1 MFRQRSPALPAC
13 DGVRIPDGACMRVS
27 IHLLG
32 RFDVSVEGRPIA
44 AADWRRDRAAALVK
58 LLALKPGH
66 RIHREQAMETF
77 WPDADPE
84 AAGTNLRKAIH
95 FARRTLGVHE
105 LIEVSNDIVAL
116 APNAELDID
125 VEGFEAAARAALREG
140 DTNAYERAADLYGG
154 SLLPDDIFVEW
165 LDTPRA
171 QLRQRYSDL
180 LRAGGLWQRLI
191 ALDPADEQAQCA
203 LMQAALDAGN
213 RVEAIRQFN
222 QLRDN
227 LHAEL
232 GVGPSAATIAL
243 YEKALALS
251 GADTVSPTERV
262 RTSLAWGLVHL
273 QSGEFEKASE
283 IARQTRDLA
292 LGADLPREVGEAS
305 ALLGIASMMRAEWP
319 QLFRSEFIEWVRA
332 KPTFVR
338 HVFDGHL
345 CLSEFCLCSAKGHAE
360 VAGLA
365 RELLTVAEAAGSN
378 AGRGLACLLLGEA
391 ALFSGDLEG
400 AEHFLAEAER
410 LLLEADAVAGRVL
423 AIERLAEIALER
435 GRKWHAGRLIRRG
448 LTDAERSWLSPHLIM
463 RMQALAVRA
472 ATTPKMVAEEILTG
486 DRLLTPGACQP
497 CSMALRT
504 ASAIALAEA
513 GELEQVDRRLSDAE
527 RIGGMWQGGPWAAA
541 LWEARGVQRR
551 AQGKEMRALAA
562 FEEAANRYE
571 ALGRPRDQAR
581 CLARM
586 DHDG

>member
-1 MFRQRSPALPAC
+1 
-13 DGVRIPDGACMRVS
+13 MRVS

-32 RFDVSVEGRPIA
+32 RFAVSVDGRPIP

-58 LLALKPGH
+58 LLALRPGH
-66 RIHREQAMETF
+66 RIHREQAMEIF

-84 AAGTNLRKAIH
+84 AAGANLRKAIH
-95 FARRTLGVHE
+95 FARRTLGVHD
-105 LIEVSNDIVAL
+105 LIEVSNDIVSL
-116 APNAELDID
+116 APHAELEID
-125 VEGFEAAARAALREG
+125 AESFEAAAKAALHGG
-140 DTNAYERAADLYGG
+140 DKSAYERAADFYGG
-154 SLLPDDIFVEW
+154 RLLPDDLFVEW

-171 QLRQRYSDL
+171 HLQQRYSDL

-203 LMQAALDAGN
+203 LMQVALDAGN

-222 QLRDN
+222 QLREN

-251 GADTVSPTERV
+251 STETVSPSERI

-273 QSGEFEKASE
+273 QSGEFDKASE
-283 IARQTRDLA
+283 IARHTRDLA

-305 ALLGIASMMRAEWP
+305 ALLGLASMMRAQWP

-332 KPTFVR
+332 KPAFVQ

-345 CLSEFCLCSAKGHAE
+345 CLSEFCLCSASGHAE

-365 RELLTVAEAAGSN
+365 RELLTVAELAASQ

-391 ALFSGDLEG
+391 ALFSGDLDE
-400 AEHFLAEAER
+400 AERHLTEAER

-435 GRKWHAGRLIRRG
+435 GQKWRASRLIQRG

-472 ATTPKMVAEEILTG
+472 AATPKMVAEEILAG

-513 GELEQVDRRLSDAE
+513 GELDQVDRRLNDAE
-527 RIGGMWQGGPWAAA
+527 RIAGMWHGGPWAAA

-551 AQGKEMRALAA
+551 AQNHEIRALAA
-562 FEEAANRYE
+562 FDEAASRYQE
-571 ALGRPRDQAR
+571 LGRPRDQAR

-586 DHDG
+586 GQEG

>member
-1 MFRQRSPALPAC
+1 
-13 DGVRIPDGACMRVS
+13 MRVS

-32 RFDVSVEGRPIA
+32 RFAVSVDGRAIPG
-44 AADWRRDRAAALVK
+44 ADWRRERAAALVK
-58 LLALKPGH
+58 LLALRPAH
-66 RIHREQAMETF
+66 RMHREQVMETF
-77 WPDADPE
+77 WPDADLE
-84 AAGTNLRKAIH
+84 AAGGSLRKAVH
-95 FARRTLGVHE
+95 FARRALGAHE
-105 LIEVSNDIVAL
+105 LIEIGNDIIAL
-116 APNAELDID
+116 APDAELDID
-125 VEGFEAAARAALREG
+125 IENFEAAAKAALRGG
-140 DTNAYERAADLYGG
+140 DKSAFEHAADLYGG
-154 SLLPDDIFVEW
+154 RLLPDDLFVEW

-171 QLRQRYSDL
+171 QIQQRYSDL

-243 YEKALALS
+243 YEEALTLS
-251 GADTVSPTERV
+251 GTETVSPSERI

-273 QSGEFEKASE
+273 QSGEFDKASE

-305 ALLGIASMMRAEWP
+305 ALLGLASMMQARWP

-332 KPTFVR
+332 KPTFVQ

-365 RELLTVAEAAGSN
+365 EELLAVAEEAESS

-391 ALFSGDLEG
+391 ALFSGELDK
-400 AEHFLAEAER
+400 AEQFLTEAER
-410 LLLEADAVAGRVL
+410 LLLESDAVAGRVL

-435 GRKWHAGRLIRRG
+435 GQKWRASRLIQRG

-472 ATTPKMVAEEILTG
+472 ASTPKMVAEEILAG

-504 ASAIALAEA
+504 ASVIALAEA
-513 GELEQVDRRLSDAE
+513 GELEQVDRRLNDAE
-527 RIGGMWQGGPWAAA
+527 RIAGMWQGGPWAAA

-551 AQGKEMRALAA
+551 AQDKEVRALAA
-562 FEEAANRYE
+562 FEEAAGRYE
-571 ALGRPRDQAR
+571 ELGRPRDQAR

-586 DHDG
+586 GGHG

>member
-1 MFRQRSPALPAC
+1 
-13 DGVRIPDGACMRVS
+13 MRVS

-32 RFDVSVEGRPIA
+32 RFTVSVDDRVIPATE
-44 AADWRRDRAAALVK
+44 WRRDRAAALVK
-58 LLALKPGH
+58 LLALRPAH
-66 RIHREQAMETF
+66 RAHREQIMETF
-77 WPDADPE
+77 WPDADPD
-84 AAGTNLRKAIH
+84 AAGASLRKAIH
-95 FARRTLGVHE
+95 FARRALGAHD
-105 LIEVSNDIVAL
+105 LIEVGNDIVAL
-116 APNAELDID
+116 APHAELTID
-125 VEGFEAAARAALREG
+125 TESFETAAKEALRGG
-140 DTNAYERAADLYGG
+140 DSNAFGHAADLYGG
-154 SLLPDDIFVEW
+154 RLLPDDLFVEW
-165 LDTPRA
+165 LDAPRA
-171 QLRQRYSDL
+171 QLQQHYSDL

-191 ALDPADEQAQCA
+191 ALDPADEQAQYA

-222 QLRDN
+222 QLREN

-251 GADTVSPTERV
+251 GTETVSPGEQI

-273 QSGEFEKASE
+273 QSGEFDKASE
-283 IARQTRDLA
+283 IARRTRDLA

-305 ALLGIASMMRAEWP
+305 ALLGIASMMQARWP

-332 KPTFVR
+332 KPAFVQ

-360 VAGLA
+360 VAKLA
-365 RELLTVAEAAGSN
+365 RELLTVAEEAGSN

-391 ALFSGDLEG
+391 SLFSGDLDG
-400 AEHFLAEAER
+400 AQGFLTAAEQ
-410 LLLEADAVAGRVL
+410 LLEEADAVAGRVL

-435 GRKWHAGRLIRRG
+435 GQKWRAGRLIRRG

-472 ATTPKMVAEEILTG
+472 ASTPKMVAEEILAG
-486 DRLLTPGACQP
+486 DRLLAPGACQP

-513 GELEQVDRRLSDAE
+513 GDLEQVDRRLNDAE
-527 RIGGMWQGGPWAAA
+527 RIAGMWQGGPWAAA

-551 AQGKEMRALAA
+551 AQNKEMRALAA
-562 FEEAANRYE
+562 FEEAAGRYE
-571 ALGRPRDQAR
+571 ELGRPRDRAR

-586 DHDG
+586 SPSS

>member
-1 MFRQRSPALPAC
+1 
-13 DGVRIPDGACMRVS
+13 MRVS

-32 RFDVSVEGRPIA
+32 RFAVSVDDRVVPA
-44 AADWRRDRAAALVK
+44 AEWRRDRAAALVK
-58 LLALKPGH
+58 LLALRPGH
-66 RIHREQAMETF
+66 RAHREQIMETF
-77 WPDADPE
+77 WPDADPD
-84 AAGTNLRKAIH
+84 AAGASLRKAVH
-95 FARRTLGVHE
+95 FARRALGSRD
-105 LIEVSNDIVAL
+105 LIDVSNDIVAL
-116 APNAELDID
+116 APD
-125 VEGFEAAARAALREG
+125 VELAIDTESFETAAKAALRG
-140 DTNAYERAADLYGG
+140 DDSKAFAHAADLYGG
-154 SLLPDDIFVEW
+154 RLLPDDLFVEW
-165 LDTPRA
+165 LDAPRA
-171 QLRQRYSDL
+171 QLQQRYSDL
-180 LRAGGLWQRLI
+180 LRAGNLWQRLI

-203 LMQAALDAGN
+203 LMQVALDAGN

-251 GADTVSPTERV
+251 GTETVSPVEQI

-273 QSGEFEKASE
+273 QSGEFDKASE
-283 IARQTRDLA
+283 IARRTRDLA
-292 LGADLPREVGEAS
+292 LGADLPREVGESS
-305 ALLGIASMMRAEWP
+305 ALLGIASMMQARWP

-332 KPTFVR
+332 KPAFVQ

-365 RELLTVAEAAGSN
+365 RELLTVAEEAGSS

-391 ALFSGDLEG
+391 SLFSGDLDG
-400 AEHFLAEAER
+400 AEGFLAAAEQ
-410 LLLEADAVAGRVL
+410 LLQEADAVAGRVL

-435 GRKWHAGRLIRRG
+435 GQRWRAGRLIRRG
-448 LTDAERSWLSPHLIM
+448 LADAERSWLSPHLIM

-472 ATTPKMVAEEILTG
+472 ASTPKMVAEEILAG
-486 DRLLTPGACQP
+486 DRLLIPGACQP

-513 GELEQVDRRLSDAE
+513 GDLEQVDRRLNDAE
-527 RIGGMWQGGPWAAA
+527 RIAGMWQGGPWAAA

-551 AQGKEMRALAA
+551 AQNKEMRALAA
-562 FEEAANRYE
+562 FEEAAGRYE
-571 ALGRPRDQAR
+571 ELGRPRDQAR

-586 DHDG
+586 NPAG

>member
-1 MFRQRSPALPAC
+1 
-13 DGVRIPDGACMRVS
+13 MRVS
-27 IHLLG
+27 IHMLG
-32 RFDVSVEGRPIA
+32 RFGVSVEGRPIP

-66 RIHREQAMETF
+66 RVHREQAMETF

-84 AAGTNLRKAIH
+84 AAATSLRKAVH
-95 FARRTLGVHE
+95 FARRALGVHE
-105 LIEVSNDIVAL
+105 LIEVNNEIVAL
-116 APNAELDID
+116 APDAELDID
-125 VEGFEAAARAALREG
+125 VERFETAARTALREG
-140 DTNAYERAADLYGG
+140 GTNAFERAADLYGG

-165 LDTPRA
+165 LDAPRA
-171 QLRQRYSDL
+171 QMRQRYSDL

-251 GADTVSPTERV
+251 GADTISPIERV

-273 QSGEFEKASE
+273 QSGEFDKASE

-332 KPTFVR
+332 KPAFVR

-360 VAGLA
+360 AAGLA
-365 RELLTVAEAAGSN
+365 RELLAVAEAAGSN

-410 LLLEADAVAGRVL
+410 LLLQADAVAGRVL

-472 ATTPKMVAEEILTG
+472 ATTAKMVAQEILAG

-527 RIGGMWQGGPWAAA
+527 RIAGMWQGGPWAAA

-586 DHDG
+586 DNG

>member
-1 MFRQRSPALPAC
+1 M
-13 DGVRIPDGACMRVS
+13 RIS

-32 RFDVSVEGRPIA
+32 RFAVSVDDRPIP

-58 LLALKPGH
+58 LLALKPAH
-66 RIHREQAMETF
+66 RVHREQAMETF

-84 AAGTNLRKAIH
+84 AAGASLRKAVH
-95 FARRTLGVHE
+95 FARRALGAHD
-105 LIEVSNDIVAL
+105 LITIGNDIIAL
-116 APNAELDID
+116 APDAELEIDI
-125 VEGFEAAARAALREG
+125 EGFEAAAKTALRGSEKS
-140 DTNAYERAADLYGG
+140 AFERAADLYGG
-154 SLLPDDIFVEW
+154 RLLPDDIFVEW
-165 LDTPRA
+165 LDAPRA
-171 QLRQRYSDL
+171 QLQQRYSDL

-203 LMQAALDAGN
+203 LMQTALDAGN

-251 GADTVSPTERV
+251 GAETVNPSERI

-273 QSGEFEKASE
+273 QSGEFDKASE

-305 ALLGIASMMRAEWP
+305 ALLGIASMMQAQWP

-332 KPTFVR
+332 KPTFVQ

-365 RELLTVAEAAGSN
+365 QELLAVAEEAQSK

-391 ALFSGDLEG
+391 SLFSGELDR
-400 AEHFLAEAER
+400 AEQFLTEAER
-410 LLLEADAVAGRVL
+410 LLLAADAVAGRVL
-423 AIERLAEIALER
+423 VIERLAEIALER
-435 GRKWHAGRLIRRG
+435 GQKWRASRLIQRG
-448 LTDAERSWLSPHLIM
+448 LADAERSWLSPHLIM

-472 ATTPKMVAEEILTG
+472 ASTPKMVAEEILAG

-497 CSMALRT
+497 CSMGLRT

-513 GELEQVDRRLSDAE
+513 GELEQVDRRLNDAE
-527 RIGGMWQGGPWAAA
+527 RIAGMWQGGPWAAA

-551 AQGKEMRALAA
+551 AQDKEVRALAA
-562 FEEAANRYE
+562 FEEAASRYE
-571 ALGRPRDQAR
+571 ELGRPRDQAR

-586 DHDG
+586 GHHG